1 MTMVDKNT
9 EESQILPDCILDQK
23 VPVVQVYITNWKA
36 KLATL

>member
-1 MTMVDKNT
+1 MAMVDKNT
-9 EESQILPDCILDQK
+9 EESQILSDYSLDQE